1 MKSNR
6 AGRHPANAEEGS
18 NMTEMMY
25 EDMALGGET
34 IKVGVTKL
42 PVEELELD
50 RSNPRIQ
57 YRLQLVEDKDNL
69 DEVILNMS
77 EVKELKKDIEGNGGL
92 RERPYVQFNG
102 QTQKY
107 KVIEGNCRT
116 VCIRDLHKK
125 YTADAR
131 WSYVPV
137 RVFPETLSGRQIAIF
152 LSDQH
157 VSGKIPWKA
166 HEQAGQIYR
175 MHVEHAMSTV
185 EIARYLRITSGRVE
199 NLYKAYEFM
208 IDRFVRIGGGKYAH
222 DGEGKFSYFHSA
234 LNRKGIREAF
244 EKDDNLANDFC
255 HWVGNNQFPKSS
267 DVVKLDKI
275 LNHPEA
281 INAWKNG
288 SSLEETMKIVADL
301 DPTTRTDQPI
311 FKHLQQVQDDCGD
324 LQISAIEEFASDG
337 KARELFTETRD
348 EINKVIEMIERSVSP
363 MRQAAE

>member
-1 MKSNR
+1 MLRVSS
-6 AGRHPANAEEGS
+6 AANEEIV
-18 NMTEMMY
+18 MTEMF
-25 EDMALGGET
+25 EDMMLGGE
-34 IKVGVTKL
+34 IIRIQVTTL
-42 PVEELELD
+42 PIEELELD
-50 RSNPRIQ
+50 PTNPRIQ
-57 YRLQLVEDKDNL
+57 YRLSLVQDRDNL
-69 DEVILNMS
+69 DDVILNMS

-92 RERPYVQFNG
+92 RERPYVQFNQ
-102 QTQKY
+102 QTQKF

-116 VCIRDLHKK
+116 VCIRDLHHR

-131 WSYVPV
+131 WSHVPV

-175 MHVEHAMSTV
+175 MHVEHGMSTV
-185 EIARYLRITSGRVE
+185 EIARYLRITAGKVE
-199 NLYKAYEFM
+199 TLYKAYEFM
-208 IDRFVRIGGGKYAH
+208 IDRFVRIDSGKYAQ
-222 DGEGKFSYFHSA
+222 DGEGKFSYFNSA

-244 EKDDNLANDFC
+244 AKDDNLANDFC
-255 HWVGNNQFPKSS
+255 HWVGNNRFPKSN

-281 INAWKNG
+281 MNAWKNG
-288 SSLEETMKIVADL
+288 ASLDETMKIVADL

-324 LQISAIEEFASDG
+324 LQISAIEEFASDE
-337 KARELFTETRD
+337 KARQLFAETRN
-348 EINKVIEMIERSVSP
+348 EINKVIEMIERSASP